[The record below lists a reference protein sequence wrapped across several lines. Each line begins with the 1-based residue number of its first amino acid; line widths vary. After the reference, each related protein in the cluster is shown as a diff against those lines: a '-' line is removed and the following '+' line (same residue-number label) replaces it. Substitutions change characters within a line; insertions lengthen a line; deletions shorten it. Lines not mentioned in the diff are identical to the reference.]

1 MVKLAARLAAHRER
15 RLNKR
20 ESSNKKKMAIR
31 ELKQKKNA
39 KKVLKLNRK
48 KESVAKARKA
58 ALAKAKFQRSQE
70 KSKKMQEKANK
81 AKAKAAAAVKAAAAE
96 AKREAAA
103 TKKALAK
110 DAEIKSCPFTGPA
123 MCQNKKKNH
132 KCTKVNEKKGPWMG
146 SDFVTCSWK
155 KPAPASFDFGA
166 GFPVFKP
173 EPFAMPAFAMPP
185 MPKF

>member
-1 MVKLAARLAAHRER
+1 MG
-15 RLNKR
+15 
-20 ESSNKKKMAIR
+20 
-31 ELKQKKNA
+31 
-39 KKVLKLNRK
+39 NRH
-48 KESVAKARKA
+48 KESVRQAAKA
-58 ALAKAKFQRSQE
+58 AKAKAAFQRKQE
-70 KSKKMQEKANK
+70 KSNKLQEKANK
-81 AKAKAAAAVKAAAAE
+81 AKAKAAAAVKAAAAS
-96 AKREAAA
+96 KREAAA

-155 KPAPASFDFGA
+155 KPAASSFDFGA

-173 EPFAMPAFAMPP
+173 EPFPMPAFSMPA